1 MTGKIDE
8 LKIQSLGLDERQI
21 LLKALDFDLKKLKC
35 QYCDESVTY
44 DKCAIMPSIKT
55 KLLASIL
62 CDSALCMATYL
73 EDYEGDEDEKE
84 I

>member
-1 MTGKIDE
+1 MTGKVNG

-21 LLKALDFDLKKLKC
+21 LLKALDFDLEKLKC

-44 DKCAIMPSIKT
+44 EKCAIMPSIKT

-73 EDYEGDEDEKE
+73 EDYKGVK
-84 I
+84 